1 MLTTKRWLRMVVTGL
16 LLTGCGGAMEPVP
29 GEGQQGEAPADI
41 HASTTT
47 SPTTGST
54 PPAAVMLPVRDMRA
68 LWPSTA
74 SVRRYVV
81 LVAYTLPPTTTG
93 SIPPPRFRAF
103 GIDMST
109 RQYLFSVDGER
120 ATYLGSF
127 TEAMLQKGAVV
138 IATPPGMKFD
148 GSCSALPVATVSE
161 SGEVSASTLE
171 ADCGTDPVVR
181 SGGSTNTGGN
191 DWNFSWA
198 QVMNLSD
205 AVNGLFGEAHYADLS
220 RNMNSMGAPEAVEAR

>member
-1 MLTTKRWLRMVVTGL
+1 MRTTKRWLRMVVTGL
-16 LLTGCGGAMEPVP
+16 LLTGCGGGMEPVP
-29 GEGQQGEAPADI
+29 GEAPADV

-47 SPTTGST
+47 TPTGTA
-54 PPAAVMLPVRDMRA
+54 PPASVMLPVRDMRA

-74 SVRRYVV
+74 SERRYVM

-93 SIPPPRFRAF
+93 AIPPPRFRAF
-103 GIDMST
+103 GIDMAT
-109 RQYLFSVDGER
+109 RQYLFSVDGDR

-138 IATPPGMKFD
+138 IATPPGMNFD
-148 GSCSALPVATVSE
+148 GACSVPPMPSVSA

-191 DWNFSWA
+191 DWNFSWTQLISLA
-198 QVMNLSD
+198 
-205 AVNGLFGEAHYADLS
+205 AGVNGQLGAAHYTNLAHNL
-220 RNMNSMGAPEAVEAR
+220 NSLGAPEAAEAR